1 MDYSIRLMRS
11 FGTLT
16 VFALPCL
23 VIAMLVARRTAE
35 GLRQRIASAFVVAI
49 VIVLLGSAV
58 AATDAANEKRWNP
71 IFYGGFF
78 VAAAL
83 PATIAAAAAKT
94 DARRTSMIVIAIILA
109 FPLALVISG
118 VGPVIVLWAFE
129 HGIPATW

>member
-1 MDYSIRLMRS
+1 MDYSIRLIRS

-16 VFALPCL
+16 VFALPFL
-23 VIAMLVARRTAE
+23 VVAMLVARQTME
-35 GLRQRIASAFVVAI
+35 GLRQRIARSLAVAI
-49 VIVLLGSAV
+49 AIVALGSAV
-58 AATDAANEKRWNP
+58 AAMDATNEKRWNP

-83 PATIAAAAAKT
+83 PATIAAGAAKS
-94 DARRTSMIVIAIILA
+94 DSRRTSMIVIAIILA